1 MIDKAAFRSL
11 SYGLYVIS
19 TKDGDR
25 SVGCIVNTF
34 AQVTSTPLQ
43 VIVALNKENATT
55 KAVQATGRFAA
66 CCLSQ
71 DATIDLIGTFG
82 FYCSDDCDKFA
93 TCAVAYDGTGM
104 PHVDE
109 QCVAHFS
116 VRVVNSMD
124 VGTHI
129 LFVGEVEE
137 AWKVSDDAPLT
148 YAYYHQV
155 KGGKTPPKASSYLP
169 PDDVVASVAS
179 ESGSSAS
186 GGVATT
192 SGESPAPKIAWRCPM
207 CGHLEYVDQLPDG
220 YTCLV
225 CGVGGE
231 MFERVE
237 L

>member
-1 MIDKAAFRSL
+1 MINKAAFRSL

-25 SVGCIVNTF
+25 PVGCIANTF

-55 KAVQATGRFAA
+55 GVVQMTRRFAV

-82 FYCSDDCDKFA
+82 FHCSDSYDKFA
-93 TCAVAYDGTGM
+93 TCAVSYDGAGI
-104 PHVDE
+104 PYVAE

-137 AWKVSDDAPLT
+137 AWKENNDTPMT

-169 PDDVVASVAS
+169 LDDVVASSLSETDAS
-179 ESGSSAS
+179 VSDIGMAS
-186 GGVATT
+186 GEA
-192 SGESPAPKIAWRCPM
+192 SAPKIAWRCPM
-207 CGHLEYVDQLPDG
+207 CGQLEYVDTLPDG
-220 YTCLV
+220 YVCPI
-225 CGVGGE
+225 CGVGGDL
-231 MFERVE
+231 FERVE